1 MREQLALLPRYLTAH
16 LQLSLAALALGL
28 LISLPIAL
36 WVLRRPRLEGPIL
49 GIASVLQTIPGLA
62 LLALMVPALA
72 YLSTF
77 TAERLGFE
85 TSSIGFLPALIAL
98 TLYSILPILR
108 NTVTGI
114 SNLDPALIEAAR
126 GVGMTPA
133 QRTRLVEIPLA
144 LPVMVAGIR
153 TATVW
158 VVGTATLATPVG
170 ATSLGNYIFT
180 GLQTRNF
187 TAVAVGSAAAA
198 TLALTLDGLIRLL
211 EVSLQR
217 RSRRLAVISL
227 TALAALAIYATGA
240 ALAPVLR
247 GPTQRPIVIGAKS
260 FTEQY
265 ILAEAI
271 ALRIEQAT
279 GRTTRS
285 LPSLGS
291 TVAFD
296 ALRTG
301 HLDLYVDYSGTVW
314 ATIMKRQDLPDDRS
328 GVTAAVAEYLL
339 EEHDIHT
346 LGSLGFENTYA
357 LGMRRSQAEELGIR
371 TISQLARHAQNLS
384 IGGDFE
390 FFARTEWKAL
400 DERYGLPFREQRAM
414 DSSLMYQAVASG
426 GVDVISA
433 YSTDGRIAALDLI
446 LLEDDLGVI
455 PPYDAII
462 VAGSRLAETEPE
474 VLAALDPLLGAIDE
488 ELMQAL
494 NWAVD
499 EEGRLP
505 RDVAAE
511 LLERLLER
519 H

>member
-1 MREQLALLPRYLTAH
+1 MSEQLALLPRYLTAH

-28 LISLPIAL
+28 LISLPLAL
-36 WVLRRPRLEGPIL
+36 WVVRRPRLEGPFL

-62 LLALMVPALA
+62 LLALMVPALTVLGSYSA
-72 YLSTF
+72 VW
-77 TAERLGFE
+77 LGFDIR
-85 TSSIGFLPALIAL
+85 SIGFLPALIAL

-114 SNLDPALIEAAR
+114 ATLDPALIEAAR

-144 LPVMVAGIR
+144 LPVIVAGIR

-170 ATSLGNYIFT
+170 ATSLGNYIFS

-198 TLALTLDGLIRLL
+198 TLALVLDALIRLL
-211 EVSLQR
+211 ESSLRR
-217 RSRRLAVISL
+217 RSRRFALLSLAAIGALAVY
-227 TALAALAIYATGA
+227 ALSS
-240 ALAPVLR
+240 ALAPVLA
-247 GPTQRPIVIGAKS
+247 GSAERPITIGSKS

-265 ILAEAI
+265 ILAEAL
-271 ALRIEQAT
+271 ALRIEHAT
-279 GRTTRS
+279 GRATRT

-296 ALRTG
+296 ALRSG
-301 HLDLYVDYSGTVW
+301 DLDLYVDYSGTIW

-328 GVTAAVAEYLL
+328 RVATAVAEYLS
-339 EEHDIHT
+339 EEHGIRT

-357 LGMRRSQAEELGIR
+357 LAMRRSQSEELGIR
-371 TISQLARHAQNLS
+371 SISDLARHAANLA
-384 IGGDFE
+384 IGGDYE
-390 FFARTEWKAL
+390 FFARAEWRAL
-400 DERYGLPFREQRAM
+400 VDRYGLGFRDQRAM
-414 DSSLMYQAVASG
+414 DSTLMYQAVASG

-433 YSTDGRIAALDLI
+433 YSTDGRIAASDLVV
-446 LLEDDLGVI
+446 LQDDRGVI
-455 PPYDAII
+455 PPYDAILL
-462 VAGSRLAETEPE
+462 VGPRLAETEPE
-474 VLAALDPLLGAIDE
+474 VLAALDPILGAIDE
-488 ELMQAL
+488 ELMRSL

-499 EEGRLP
+499 ENGRLP
-505 RDVAAE
+505 RDAAVE
-511 LLERLLER
+511 LLDRIEPRP
-519 H
+519 